1 MALRAMVATRL
12 LTASL
17 ESTEGLGVRQAVGSF
32 TRIEVRIR
40 EAQESDEPRILDIG
54 NAIYPEYRDTLEEFR
69 HRLTRLRDGGYVSV
83 LSVAEER
90 PGEIVGASHFHHMPG
105 QFDPARFRVDVYV
118 DPAWR
123 RRGAGA
129 ALHDHMV
136 EAVVARGGRH
146 LESSTRETMAESIA
160 FLVRRGYRETM
171 RAWETRLDVA
181 RFEPAPFASY
191 RARVRDQGVMITT
204 LADEV
209 KRDPEALRRAHALHD
224 AVLADIPA
232 PIPYTPVPFE
242 QFLQVNVESP
252 RALLNAYF
260 IAKVGDVHI
269 GEANLQRPAEGAHLY
284 HNVTGVLPGYR
295 GRGIAMVLKLATIEF
310 ARAHGHSEIR
320 TWNEVNNVGM
330 LAINDRLGFV
340 RQPAWLTF
348 EREVGAAPEATVP
361 RGPSGDA

>member
-12 LTASL
+12 LTAPL

-32 TRIEVRIR
+32 TRIEVRVR
-40 EAQESDEPRILDIG
+40 EAQEADEPRILDIG
-54 NAIYPEYRDTLEEFR
+54 NAIYPEYRETLQELR
-69 HRLTRLRDGGYVSV
+69 HDLARLRDGGYVSV
-83 LSVAEER
+83 LSVAEA
-90 PGEIVGASHFHHMPG
+90 PGGQIIGHSHFHQIPW

-123 RRGAGA
+123 RRAAGA
-129 ALHDHMV
+129 ALYDHML

-146 LESSTRETMAESIA
+146 LESSVRETMADSRA
-160 FLVRRGYRETM
+160 FLVRRGFRETM
-171 RAWETRLDVA
+171 RTWETRLDVG
-181 RFEPAPFASY
+181 RFDPMPFARY
-191 RARVRDQGVMITT
+191 LARVRQQGIEITT

-260 IAKVGDVHI
+260 IAKAGDVHI
-269 GEANLQRPAEGAHLY
+269 GEANLQRPAEGTHLY
-284 HNVTGVLPGYR
+284 HNVTGVLPAYR

-310 ARAHGHSEIR
+310 AQAHGHSEIR

-330 LAINDRLGFV
+330 LVINDRLGFV

-348 EREVGAAPEATVP
+348 EREVGAAPEATAP
-361 RGPSGDA
+361 GGPGGDA

>member
-136 EAVVARGGRH
+136 EAVVARGGR
-146 LESSTRETMAESIA
+146 
-160 FLVRRGYRETM
+160 
-171 RAWETRLDVA
+171 
-181 RFEPAPFASY
+181 RF
-191 RARVRDQGVMITT
+191 
-204 LADEV
+204 
-209 KRDPEALRRAHALHD
+209 
-224 AVLADIPA
+224 
-232 PIPYTPVPFE
+232 
-242 QFLQVNVESP
+242 
-252 RALLNAYF
+252 
-260 IAKVGDVHI
+260 
-269 GEANLQRPAEGAHLY
+269 GE
-284 HNVTGVLPGYR
+284 
-295 GRGIAMVLKLATIEF
+295 GIARRCGPGRLASTWRVSSRLRLPRIV
-310 ARAHGHSEIR
+310 RACAIR
-320 TWNEVNNVGM
+320 G
-330 LAINDRLGFV
+330 
-340 RQPAWLTF
+340 
-348 EREVGAAPEATVP
+348 
-361 RGPSGDA
+361 S